1 VNIPDEHVP
10 MIIRALEHYADFL
23 KATSR
28 DDRLPRD
35 LAESFKKKP
44 PAKQEPGRAVRR
56 KKA

>member
-1 VNIPDEHVP
+1 

-23 KATSR
+23 KATNR

-44 PAKQEPGRAVRR
+44 SAKQEPEGSVKR